1 MRTVRSSHWPLSP
14 LAAPQGQAPW
24 QRLRQAKV
32 LSFNL
37 PLVLWWA
44 LLVGLVTFG
53 SLLNVFMSARIAEA
67 RIQLYRLNQDYVLR
81 EEINAELLYRIGQE
95 TSLNRVAIWAQ
106 NRGFVY
112 QSDVTWLPADA
123 WLPAQDAA
131 PLPAGPDGLGAP
143 RTSSE
148 RIRDANSRLA
158 QFWGGLVD
166 RLSTLNAQLRA
177 FTLLP
182 PDLQAPAGPS
192 DADVSPS
199 LLERLWGA
207 LQDAAN
213 ASAS

>member
-14 LAAPQGQAPW
+14 LAAPQVQAPW

-44 LLVGLVTFG
+44 LLVGLATFG

-67 RIQLYRLNQDYVLR
+67 RIQIYRLNQDYVLR
-81 EEINAELLYRIGQE
+81 EEVNAELLYRIGQE

-112 QSDVTWLPADA
+112 QSDVTWLQSDA

-131 PLPAGPDGLGAP
+131 PFPAGLDGGAP
-143 RTSSE
+143 RSSSE

-158 QFWGGLVD
+158 QFWGGLAD

>member
-1 MRTVRSSHWPLSP
+1 MRTVRSSHWPLPP
-14 LAAPQGQAPW
+14 LSASQVQAPW
-24 QRLRQAKV
+24 QRLRHAKA

-44 LLVGLVTFG
+44 LLVGLATFG
-53 SLLNVFMSARIAEA
+53 SLLNVFMSARMAEA

-81 EEINAELLYRIGQE
+81 EEVNAELLYRIGQE
-95 TSLNRVAIWAQ
+95 TNLNRVAIWAQ

-112 QSDVTWLPADA
+112 QSDVTWLQSASLP
-123 WLPAQDAA
+123 PAQDAA
-131 PLPAGPDGLGAP
+131 ALPAGQEGLGAP
-143 RTSSE
+143 RSSSE

-158 QFWGGLVD
+158 SFWGGLAD
-166 RLSTLNAQLRA
+166 RLSTLHAQLRA

-182 PDLQAPAGPS
+182 PDLQAPAGS
-192 DADVSPS
+192 ADAAGEPS